1 VIFTFEDFEL
11 DAQRL
16 ELRRGGELVE
26 ADTLVLRLL
35 LVLVT
40 NAGSLVTKEQLV
52 EQIWDGRAIAD
63 NAITIAVTR
72 LRKALGMKRGVGE
85 MVTTVYGRGYRFVAK
100 VRERSSPPTL
110 DAHSAVG
117 DVRSVLVG
125 REGALATLQ
134 SAWAEAQRGHGRL
147 CALLGEAGIG
157 KTYVAEVFLRS
168 LPRSAC
174 VLWAFCREAGDT
186 PPLSLWS
193 RVLRALLA
201 RPEHAELAREAA
213 TGGAAQLL
221 REASLESTPQTMG
234 EEFLDVSG
242 RHRIFEAVSQLLA
255 QAAERAPLLIVLE
268 DLHRAD
274 GASLALLGF
283 LLDEIAQRGVVI
295 VTSARPVDAPTQP
308 SVRASFGHVL
318 GHRNCERISLDR
330 LSEREVHAFVVR
342 VLGPAQEQLARAVY
356 AKSEGN
362 PFFMA
367 ELCRQLRDQGPGPG
381 GILAVPQ
388 PALELVRRHV
398 QRLDEDA
405 LGVLSAACVLGRS
418 FELWLLRAITGREAS
433 ALMECLDAARAA
445 EVVVAAPD
453 SATGFAFGHEMYRVV
468 LYDALSPAE
477 RRRRHAQV
485 ANALLARARD
495 KEFVAPS
502 DLAFHLHAAL
512 PESDPK
518 LTVHYCRLAAASAA
532 TSFSNADV
540 IRCVRRAL
548 EALDLTEQPSTRLR
562 MHLIYLL
569 AMYARGDS
577 APDYESATYQLA
589 QLARAAEDGKMLV
602 RAAIMYNLHPGF
614 RQLKGAGEEMS
625 HALGLLQKEDIPM
638 RAVALSGLA
647 MSAPTCFSGRDVAAL
662 LDEALP
668 LARASG
674 SRAARYVALI
684 AALQLRGGPAHA
696 ASTEAVLDELS
707 VLALQNQARMP
718 VLPIDLS
725 LYRAVRAFSSGDLT
739 TATRFVA
746 AASGHA
752 RQLNHAELLWHSER
766 MGILANVNR
775 GEQLAQAGVLARLQ
789 AQAEQ
794 PGLYGVSAFAAFDQA
809 TWMSELG
816 GSRPKLTETQRSA
829 LAYDISDPPSLWSLK
844 LRALVSL
851 GAKDEA
857 RAALFA
863 LRPAELAGLP
873 SDRDLL
879 GTLGHVIRAA
889 LKVGALDHAA
899 QAAARLSAHPEG
911 FAVHVG
917 FLCEGAVPHL
927 LGSVSLALGESER
940 AVSELQ
946 EGLAQNERAG
956 FTLCAAYA
964 RLELARALQ
973 ERGRSSDRAR
983 ARSLRWEVQVHAE
996 RHGLHRLGRAATA
1009 LRVELRR

>member
-1 VIFTFEDFEL
+1 MIFAFEDFEL

-35 LVLVT
+35 LVLVS

-52 EQIWDGRAIAD
+52 EQIWEGRAIAD

-72 LRKALGMKRGVGE
+72 LRKALGNKRGTGE

-100 VRERSSPPTL
+100 VRERNSLPSRE
-110 DAHSAVG
+110 AHATPAG

-125 REGALATLQ
+125 RESALATLHG
-134 SAWAEAQRGHGRL
+134 AWHDAQRGHGRL

-157 KTYVAEVFLRS
+157 KTYVEEAFLRS
-168 LPRSAC
+168 LPKTAC

-201 RPEHAELAREAA
+201 RPEHSALACEAQA
-213 TGGAAQLL
+213 GPAAQLL
-221 REASLESTPQTMG
+221 REVSLESAPATMG
-234 EEFLDVSG
+234 EEFLDVGG
-242 RHRIFEAVSQLLA
+242 RHRISEAVSQLLA
-255 QAAERAPLLIVLE
+255 HAAERTPLLIVLE

-283 LLDEIAQRGVVI
+283 LLDEISQRSIMV
-295 VTSARPVDAPTQP
+295 VTSARPVDAPTEP
-308 SVRASFGHVL
+308 SVRASFSLVL

-342 VLGPAQEQLARAVY
+342 VLGPAQETLARAVF

-381 GILAVPQ
+381 GLLSVPQ

-398 QRLDEDA
+398 QRLDAEA
-405 LGVLSAACVLGRS
+405 LGVLSAACVIGRT
-418 FELWLLRAITGREAS
+418 FELWLLRAVTGREAS
-433 ALMECLDAARAA
+433 ALMASLDAARAA
-445 EVVVAAPD
+445 EVVVAAQD
-453 SATGFAFGHEMYRVV
+453 SATGFAFGHEMFRVV

-477 RRRRHAQV
+477 RRRGHARV
-485 ANALLARARD
+485 AEALLARARD

-502 DLAFHLHAAL
+502 DLAYHLHAAL
-512 PESDPK
+512 PESDPR

-532 TSFSNADV
+532 NSFSNADV

-548 EALDLTEQPSTRLR
+548 EALDLTEHPSTRLR

-577 APDYESATYQLA
+577 APDYETATYQMA
-589 QLARAAEDGKMLV
+589 HLARAAGDGKMLV

-614 RQLKGAGEEMS
+614 RQLRGAGEELS
-625 HALGLLQKEDIPM
+625 YALGLLEEDDTAM
-638 RAVALSGLA
+638 RAVALAGLA
-647 MSAPTCFSGRDVAAL
+647 MSSPICFSAREVTAHL
-662 LDEALP
+662 EKALP
-668 LARASG
+668 LAVASK

-684 AALQLRGGPAHA
+684 AALQLQGGPAHA
-696 ASTEAVLDELS
+696 TSTEAVLDELS
-707 VLALQNQARMP
+707 VLALQNQTRMP

-725 LYRAVRAFSSGDLT
+725 LYRAVRALAGGDM
-739 TATRFVA
+739 ASAARFTA
-746 AASGHA
+746 AAAGHA
-752 RQLNHAELLWHSER
+752 RQLHHCELLWHAER
-766 MGILANVNR
+766 MSMLIGVNR
-775 GEQLAQAGVLARLQ
+775 GEQLAQASQLARLQ

-816 GSRPKLTETQRSA
+816 GNLPKLTEMQRNA
-829 LAYDISDPPSLWSLK
+829 LAYDVADPPTLWSLK
-844 LRALVSL
+844 LRALASL

-863 LRPAELAGLP
+863 VRPSDLAALP
-873 SDRDLL
+873 CDRDLL

-889 LKVGALDHAA
+889 LKLGALDHAA
-899 QAAARLSAHPEG
+899 QAAARLSQHRDG
-911 FAVHVG
+911 FGVHVS
-917 FLCEGAVPHL
+917 FLCEGSVPHL

-940 AVSELQ
+940 AVGELQ
-946 EGLAQNERAG
+946 EGLAQDERAG

-973 ERGRSSDRAR
+973 ERGRASDRAR

-996 RHGLHRLGRAATA
+996 RHGLRRLGKAATA
-1009 LRVELRR
+1009 LRLELR